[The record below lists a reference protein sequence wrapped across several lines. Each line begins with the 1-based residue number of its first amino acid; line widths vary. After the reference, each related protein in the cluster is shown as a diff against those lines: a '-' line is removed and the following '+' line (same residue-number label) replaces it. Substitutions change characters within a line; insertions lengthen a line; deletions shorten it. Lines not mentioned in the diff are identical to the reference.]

1 MKAPL
6 RDELLQVFRG
16 LRMYSAHEFSLGG
29 GPRVDSRSRGGV
41 LPALTLELYRR
52 CYLRPGGEPAPPPD
66 TAFAQRLW
74 EAGFLPPKWDFGWS
88 VYQRHPDGELSVRK
102 ADCYRLARPG
112 EYALSGPPGSPPG
125 SEVALRTPQPFFD
138 PQTGFLWLTGQTP
151 ADDFDDRQTVRIYFH
166 LRARFAAALA
176 GGITRQWNRY
186 QVPFRF
192 KCPVRPELYQRA
204 DAGVL
209 YLARRHFAFSARL
222 VSALAEQL
230 PRAFRPAVPLFT
242 RRFRNGIGL
251 AEDPAGEESFG
262 MHRCRLVAEAMI
274 QAWRRGRTSADER
287 LAEVERR
294 FVSAGLD
301 PGRPHLNPGSVELP
315 EAARLPA

>member
-88 VYQRHPDGELSVRK
+88 VYQRHPDGEVSVRK

-186 QVPFRF
+186 QVGPSCTSGPTRESSTWHAATS
-192 KCPVRPELYQRA
+192 P
-204 DAGVL
+204 
-209 YLARRHFAFSARL
+209 S
-222 VSALAEQL
+222 
-230 PRAFRPAVPLFT
+230 RPAWSRRWPSSCPGRFAPRFRSSPGASETGSDWPRT
-242 RRFRNGIGL
+242 RRVRR
-251 AEDPAGEESFG
+251 ASACTAAG
-262 MHRCRLVAEAMI
+262 
-274 QAWRRGRTSADER
+274 WW
-287 LAEVERR
+287 
-294 FVSAGLD
+294 
-301 PGRPHLNPGSVELP
+301 PWP
-315 EAARLPA
+315 